1 MADNEIRLNVTAV
14 ESEPL
19 NVCVT
24 QVPMNPVNV
33 ENTYKGIDY
42 NLLKNKPSIDGVT
55 LEGDKTTAEVIGF
68 DKEYVDEAI
77 LTTNAKIDEISAREG
92 YSKEEIDNKVIVIEA
107 DIDANADAIQKTR
120 SDFMESD
127 SELQQQ
133 INAHAEELT
142 TQKNDIDELGDQ
154 VAGIESK
161 IPEST
166 SDTNPLINKQQ
177 LLDEEMDIRSD
188 FNESVSELQTQIT
201 AQASA
206 IANKVDVTGDTMTGA
221 LNLPELNV
229 ANSEGTLNLSITAG
243 VATIATNNGLDI
255 VSQTKFDTAPTT
267 DDNTTW
273 ADALDTSL
281 VRKAQVATAI
291 AEAGGGGSV
300 PDNVYT
306 QDNLIAGKN
315 VTFTE
320 VPPEGGIDEHTID
333 VFHFEEDSFAEDTFG
348 ELGNVKLGF
357 SSGSYSSLT
366 NGKFGKGL
374 TGSSGNNWGFGFV
387 FVNRDLNLSTP
398 YTLDFWIKPNYSRDY
413 VKLAS
418 NLYNWELL
426 LPNNKLVLNFGSS
439 GLPEKTSEE
448 TLENNV
454 WSHIALTTDGTTFI
468 TVYLNGKPCIH
479 QEGGLNVYD
488 GSASG
493 VISANAYGVVDW
505 DEIRISDN
513 IRYTEE
519 FTPPTKAYTVATGP
533 SKTAVNAV
541 IPEVDIPEGIYTQ
554 SNLLG
559 GKDIEIV
566 PEPVEG
572 GIDEHTIAVWHF
584 DGNTNWVDDRG
595 VEYPSDFTYQDVN
608 LNSTY
613 SKFGN
618 GSVSGPNYYGAQID
632 PATLQANYGM
642 KRANRNE
649 SFTIDW
655 WSLWVSAS
663 SGTWFS
669 SKMGF
674 VGSNYGF
681 EIKEDIR
688 YIANVENTINIRTA
702 GVEHS
707 AKFDATA
714 FGAEYGKWVHKALEY
729 DCSGDTAVARLY
741 INGHIA
747 ATIEGIE
754 KSATEMGTFQF
765 GYGANE
771 YFDEVRISK
780 TARYKG
786 VDFSDSLPTKAYSV
800 AEPTGN
806 MVVNFTGKAGGN
818 GKNIGEVYY
827 SQSSLATDNSGA
839 LPLWTGESVA
849 TAMYPSLTEWVT
861 KHTELQCTA
870 EEYES
875 ALSTYGECPKYVLS
889 TDSLR
894 LPKLA
899 NYIKMANG
907 IEGITQKE
915 AGLPN
920 LIGTI
925 KGIAHGE
932 GSHSNASGVFKIVET
947 HSESRNGI
955 YSSGTGPAATAELNA
970 SEYNNT
976 YGKSGTVTPAH
987 TTLFPWVVAYT
998 ASIEASVA
1006 QAAEFQQGLS
1016 GKVDLPAGV
1025 TNDNVD
1031 YVVES
1036 YNDGT
1041 NWYRVYKSGWLEQGG
1056 RGTITSGAGFEIIT
1070 LLKPMLDANYTLLN
1084 CNNATGSRGDQRD
1097 AYIISET
1104 QIGVGYD
1111 GSQTGGAIW
1120 YVCGK
1125 GAQL

>member
-1 MADNEIRLNVTAV
+1 MSIRIAGQVIASAGSLTAHNED
-14 ESEPL
+14 P
-19 NVCVT
+19 
-24 QVPMNPVNV
+24 
-33 ENTYKGIDY
+33 
-42 NLLKNKPSIDGVT
+42 
-55 LEGDKTTAEVIGF
+55 
-68 DKEYVDEAI
+68 
-77 LTTNAKIDEISAREG
+77 
-92 YSKEEIDNKVIVIEA
+92 
-107 DIDANADAIQKTR
+107 
-120 SDFMESD
+120 
-127 SELQQQ
+127 
-133 INAHAEELT
+133 NAH
-142 TQKNDIDELGDQ
+142 
-154 VAGIESK
+154 
-161 IPEST
+161 P
-166 SDTNPLINKQQ
+166 
-177 LLDEEMDIRSD
+177 DIR
-188 FNESVSELQTQIT
+188 ELIGQ
-201 AQASA
+201 
-206 IANKVDVTGDTMTGA
+206 
-221 LNLPELNV
+221 
-229 ANSEGTLNLSITAG
+229 
-243 VATIATNNGLDI
+243 
-255 VSQTKFDTAPTT
+255 
-267 DDNTTW
+267 
-273 ADALDTSL
+273 
-281 VRKAQVATAI
+281 
-291 AEAGGGGSV
+291 GGGGGGGASV

-320 VPPEGGIDEHTID
+320 VPPDGGIDEHTID
-333 VFHFEEDSFAEDTFG
+333 VFHFEEDSFSEDLFG
-348 ELGNVKLGF
+348 ELGNVKLGL

-374 TGSSGNNWGFGFV
+374 TGSSSNNWGFGFV
-387 FVNRDLNLSTP
+387 FVNRDLNLATP

-426 LPNNKLVLNFGSS
+426 LPNNKLALNFGYS

-479 QEGGLNVYD
+479 QEGGLNVHD

-541 IPEVDIPEGIYTQ
+541 IPEVDIPEGIYTKT
-554 SNLLG
+554 NLLG

-572 GIDEHTIAVWHF
+572 GIDEHTVAVWHF

-595 VEYPSDFTYQDVN
+595 VEYPSDFTYQNVN

-618 GSVSGPNYYGAQID
+618 GSASSPNYAGVWID
-632 PATLQANYGM
+632 LATLQANYGM

-663 SGTWFS
+663 SGSYLTT
-669 SKMGF
+669 KMGF
-674 VGSNYGF
+674 IGSNYGF
-681 EIKEDIR
+681 EIEEDIR
-688 YIANVENTINIRTA
+688 YIANVENKINIRTA
-702 GVEHS
+702 GVQQS
-707 AKFDATA
+707 ATFDATD

-729 DCSGDTAVARLY
+729 DCSEDEDTAVARLY

-765 GYGANE
+765 SCGANE
-771 YFDEVRISK
+771 HFDEVRISK

-786 VDFSDSLPTKAYSV
+786 VDFSNSLPTKAYSV

-806 MVVNFTGKAGGN
+806 MVVNYTGKSGGN

-827 SQSSLATDNSGA
+827 SQSSLASDNAGA
-839 LPLWTGESVA
+839 LPLFTGETIASA
-849 TAMYPSLTEWVT
+849 DTIYPDFYAWIES
-861 KHTELQCTA
+861 HTELQTTA

-875 ALSTYGECPKYVLS
+875 ALTTYGECPKYVLS

-899 NYIKMANG
+899 NYIKMANTAD
-907 IEGITQKE
+907 GITQKE

-920 LIGTI
+920 ITGTFTNLPT
-925 KGIAHGE
+925 GNDDRAT
-932 GSHSNASGVFKIVET
+932 ASGAFT
-947 HSESRNGI
+947 LGAQSSPATNGV
-955 YSSGTGPAATAELNA
+955 YSSSTGPSRAVNFSA
-970 SEYNNT
+970 SSSDDT
-976 YGKSGTVTPAH
+976 YGNSNTVTPAH
-987 TTLFPWVVAYT
+987 TTLYPWVQAYNYAVP
-998 ASIEASVA
+998 ASSA
-1006 QAAEFQQGLS
+1006 QAAEFQEGLS
-1016 GKVDLPAGV
+1016 GKAD
-1025 TNDNVD
+1025 TNLGNIPTNYD

-1036 YNDGT
+1036 YNDENG
-1041 NWYRVYKSGWLEQGG
+1041 NWYRLYKSGWLEQGG
-1056 RGTITSGAGFEIIT
+1056 FFTCNDGAQTSITF
-1070 LLKPMLDANYTLLN
+1070 LKPFANTNYIWTQGQMTSNFGSAQFFNGWGLSSYTETGIVVR
-1084 CNNATGSRGDQRD
+1084 NATNGTDKV
-1097 AYIISET
+1097 A
-1104 QIGVGYD
+1104 
-1111 GSQTGGAIW
+1111 W
-1120 YVCGK
+1120 YVCGQ
-1125 GAQL
+1125 GA